1 MGVFLVEPLSPRTWY
16 SRTWYAMYVRQ
27 VEKRCDSTGDELAN
41 WPPPSV
47 DEAWSFLTVQ
57 FANVFDRGGNQWFLE
72 SMAQFPRPHEP
83 PYVPLSY
90 PLQLSIAPPQ
100 RTLTLLLRD
109 FAYLTNTLVVTSYL
123 STGRYF
129 AQTPVIPP
137 DLSKASRSSPL
148 LYPSTHFAVYVQN
161 NTYFNFGW
169 GLTLEGLELS
179 KHPLGVTP
187 PFSITPHIAP
197 LPPLRESGQ
206 GINYYAA
213 ILPSSNTLPSPYVAR
228 RIRSREYYTSFPPE
242 CQKRTSSSPAQGS
255 PLLTR

>member
-1 MGVFLVEPLSPRTWY
+1 
-16 SRTWYAMYVRQ
+16 MYVRQ

-72 SMAQFPRPHEP
+72 SMAQFPRPHKP

-90 PLQLSIAPPQ
+90 PSQLSIVPPQ